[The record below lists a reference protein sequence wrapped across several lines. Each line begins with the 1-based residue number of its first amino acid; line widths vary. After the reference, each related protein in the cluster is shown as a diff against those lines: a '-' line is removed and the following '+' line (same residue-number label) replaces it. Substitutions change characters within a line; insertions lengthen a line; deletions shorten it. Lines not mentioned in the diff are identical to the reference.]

1 MPRPDQTP
9 LSRLEFL
16 QTGAAAL
23 LAGAPAAAAAVA
35 AASTPGRAGII
46 AAENAREG
54 SRDWQLTRVRV
65 DQDGFRSPAVEG
77 YCSRQSVQAGD
88 RIEVM
93 ISTNPPRPVR
103 LELFRTGYYAGRGA
117 RKVAEL
123 GPLETRTQPTPTPG
137 EKNLHEC
144 RWEPSAALTIPA
156 DWVSGVYLGRLTT
169 IPAAEDEPYWQSHIV
184 FIVRD

>member
-1 MPRPDQTP
+1 MSRPAP

-23 LAGAPAAAAAVA
+23 LAGAPAVAAAASA
-35 AASTPGRAGII
+35 AGRSGII

-54 SRDWQLTRVRV
+54 ARDWQLTRVRV

-103 LELFRTGYYAGRGA
+103 LELFRTGYYGGRGGA
-117 RKVAEL
+117 QGGGTGSL
-123 GPLETRTQPTPTPG
+123 GDP
-137 EKNLHEC
+137 H
-144 RWEPSAALTIPA
+144 PA
-156 DWVSGVYLGRLTT
+156 DSGPR
-169 IPAAEDEPYWQSHIV
+169 
-184 FIVRD
+184 